1 MLYET
6 FSIISVLQTYMSQ
19 YVYNNKPDLKEM
31 LKASVLYI
39 GNLQKET
46 SAFRYFIS

>member
-1 MLYET
+1 MLYDT

-31 LKASVLYI
+31 LKASFLYRKPAK
-39 GNLQKET
+39 GNVC
-46 SAFRYFIS
+46 I